1 MFRKLFLTAAFLLFS
16 LLAVAQ
22 ETGERQKEEF
32 LYWESV
38 LDAYEDFANVREQLR
53 GSRRAAETLREKQL
67 RIEGL
72 LQHPIGKMTSQ
83 QQQRFNAIS
92 LRAGLPL
99 TIPATQEEEA
109 APKPA
114 TQQPAAQKAA
124 PAKPLTAAPSTPQK
138 AEEPVQ
144 TAVIP
149 LREPRVGRIGW
160 HQPEIRS
167 SLTYQPIPAAI
178 IPPVPGP
185 IPKNKIPWH
194 YYVLLQTGF
203 SPQWQLGLMAGARH
217 PSGLGF
223 YTSWRIHPAFTR
235 LGNTYVAEHPDLI
248 WTNGKSAIKEMAA
261 HAGLLAGV
269 GPVVIYMG
277 AGYGSRTVFWQ
288 DSDNAW
294 AQISSASFS
303 GVSVEVGGMV
313 PLGRLC
319 LGLGV
324 GTLAFKNI
332 GVTAGIG
339 VHF

>member
-1 MFRKLFLTAAFLLFS
+1 MFRKLFLTATFLLFS

-22 ETGERQKEEF
+22 ETGERQREEF

-38 LDAYEDFANVREQLR
+38 LDAYEDFANAREQLR
-53 GSRRAAETLREKQL
+53 GSRRAAEALREKQL

-109 APKPA
+109 VPKPA
-114 TQQPAAQKAA
+114 AQQPAAQKAA
-124 PAKPLTAAPSTPQK
+124 PAKPLTAAPSIPAT

-144 TAVIP
+144 TAEIP
-149 LREPRVGRIGW
+149 LREPRIEWIGW

-167 SLTYQPIPAAI
+167 SLTYRPIPAAI

-185 IPKNKIPWH
+185 VSKIRIPWH
-194 YYVLLQTGF
+194 YYVLLQSGF
-203 SPQWQLGLMAGARH
+203 SPQWQLGLMAGASH

-223 YTSWRIHPAFTR
+223 YASWRIHPALTQ
-235 LGNTYVAEHPDLI
+235 LGDTYVAEHPDLI
-248 WTNGKSAIKEMAA
+248 WTNGKSAIKEMAV
-261 HAGLLAGV
+261 HAGVLAGR
-269 GPVVIYMG
+269 GPVIFYLG
-277 AGYGSRTVFWQ
+277 AGYGSRTAYWQ

-294 AQISSASFS
+294 AQIPSASFS
-303 GVSVEVGGMV
+303 GISVEAGAIV
-313 PLGRLC
+313 PLGRIC

-339 VHF
+339 VNF